1 MKNKDSCMSCVFELM
16 LTVLAVLAVCTL
28 AFLFRVSGSENRETV
43 ESIADLHSHIT
54 IVLDAG
60 HGGPDSGASVNGVLE
75 KDLNLSITRKIAD
88 FLKLYD
94 VDVCLTRDGDFLLAD
109 ESSTHK
115 KRDDLFNRVDIARKF
130 YSPLFIS
137 VHMNKFPESKYKG
150 LQIFYSPNS
159 PYSEALALTVRDNN
173 IKYLE
178 NDNERHVKK
187 ATSSIYV
194 LDRLD
199 CPAVLIECGFLSNPE
214 DLKKLCDEEYQYNL
228 AFVIANSI
236 IEYIKL

>member
-1 MKNKDSCMSCVFELM
+1 MKNKDSCMSCVFELI

-43 ESIADLHSHIT
+43 ESIADLHSSIT

-60 HGGPDSGASVNGVLE
+60 HGGGDSGASVDGVLE
-75 KDLNLSITRKIAD
+75 KDLNLSITRKIRE
-88 FLKLYD
+88 FLRLYD
-94 VDVCLTRDGDFLLAD
+94 VDICLTRDGDFLLAD
-109 ESSTHK
+109 EASTHK

-130 YSPLFIS
+130 DSPVFVSI
-137 VHMNKFPESKYKG
+137 HMNKFPESKYRG
-150 LQIFYSPNS
+150 FQVFYSSNS
-159 PYSEALALTVRDNN
+159 PYSEALALVMRDNN
-173 IKYLE
+173 VAHLDCE
-178 NDNERHVKK
+178 NSRDIKK

-194 LDRLD
+194 LDRLE
-199 CPAVLIECGFLSNPE
+199 CPAVLVECGFLSNPV
-214 DLKKLCDEEYQYNL
+214 DLKNLCDEQYQNKL